1 MVGLQVIFSSILFSF
16 FLYFLTFLHWTL
28 YRTLCRYDCSWLQVT
43 KLQTTV
49 VRQWLARTNVWNFHG
64 FSFMA
69 LTWPLLPSHHICIQR
84 RKGNQKDQCLSQE
97 NKSFPR
103 DSTTDWCL
111 IGQIDQYV
119 NFIAD
124 KVGLENAAGNLQ
136 LPLGFLTPPPWI
148 RPPNPSCLPP
158 GLLGRLPDPEVWSLE
173 LVQHFP
179 NPPINSYTRSL
190 EEHGKWWRDRQER
203 GSSTIPSWGGC
214 EDSGTG
220 LPCLWE

>member
-111 IGQIDQYV
+111 IGQICV
-119 NFIAD
+119 TW
-124 KVGLENAAGNLQ
+124 LQ
-136 LPLGFLTPPPWI
+136 LAGKRKREGSWEMKVESTTLQW
-148 RPPNPSCLPP
+148 LPQTHIAF
-158 GLLGRLPDPEVWSLE
+158 V
-173 LVQHFP
+173 
-179 NPPINSYTRSL
+179 I
-190 EEHGKWWRDRQER
+190 KK
-203 GSSTIPSWGGC
+203 
-214 EDSGTG
+214 
-220 LPCLWE
+220 